1 MSVPIAGVRFLC
13 ESCLFLTHAQYHI
26 ESVSRIEKKKQKKT
40 FAFMH
45 ATNTLVKCKYCEM
58 ANYRQWSSSTS
69 SSSQRIYAYQFF
81 PYFFI
86 FNFFVF
92 RLKWISWKEISWIG
106 LALCVD
112 ILIVIMVKRN
122 VEMEI
127 ERKRRRKKS
136 CLPLKFNSIAEL
148 RLSLS
153 LCDALCFFSLS
164 PSFWEIT
171 TALCVQWRHDL
182 SNAYH

>member
-1 MSVPIAGVRFLC
+1 
-13 ESCLFLTHAQYHI
+13 
-26 ESVSRIEKKKQKKT
+26 
-40 FAFMH
+40 MH

-58 ANYRQWSSSTS
+58 ANYRQWASSTS

-153 LCDALCFFSLS
+153 LCDALCFFFVVSFILRDNNGTLRSMASRFVKCISLMATDMHTH
-164 PSFWEIT
+164 PIE
-171 TALCVQWRHDL
+171 
-182 SNAYH
+182 